1 MPAGKFI
8 YHFYYW
14 ILPSIILIPCIAVYF
29 FDLYALRE
37 WIAPAINREFGFIEN
52 LQLLLLVLIFVMAVK
67 GMRRKKITHEKY
79 PYYTWLF
86 TAMAAVVIFLE
97 EIDYGLHYYDYYAG
111 KTQAQVVYQMTVE
124 GKLRNIHNTGK
135 TTSVIKLM
143 VYIGIVLLFVLLPLL
158 PKKGIQK
165 MPLLEYF
172 TPSKY
177 IIGTAITLF
186 MLNQIVLYLNEIR
199 YDKSLS
205 LSGNVSE
212 FEEVMTYYIFL
223 LYAIEMLRKKYKGTP
238 TPVKTKSE
246 ARSLK
251 FDNTAA
257 SDFRLQP
264 IRHLY
269 S

>member
-1 MPAGKFI
+1 MPAEKFI
-8 YHFYYW
+8 SHLYYW
-14 ILPSIILIPCIAVYF
+14 ILPSIILGLCIAVYF

-52 LQLLLLVLIFVMAVK
+52 LQLLLLLLIFVIAVK
-67 GMRRKKITHEKY
+67 GMRRKKTTHEKI
-79 PYYTWLF
+79 PYYAWLL
-86 TAMAAVVIFLE
+86 TAMAAVLIFFE

-111 KTQAQVVYQMTVE
+111 KTQSEVVYEMTVA

-135 TTSVIKLM
+135 TTSVIKLA
-143 VYIGIVLLFVLLPLL
+143 VYICIVLLFVLLPLL

-165 MPLLEYF
+165 MPLLEYI

-186 MLNQIVLYLNEIR
+186 VLNQIVLYLNKIS
-199 YDKSLS
+199 YDESLS

-223 LYAIEMLRKKYKGTP
+223 LYAIEMIRKKYKAPSFAKATV
-238 TPVKTKSE
+238 TM
-246 ARSLK
+246 SL
-251 FDNTAA
+251 T
-257 SDFRLQP
+257 S
-264 IRHLY
+264 H
-269 S
+269 